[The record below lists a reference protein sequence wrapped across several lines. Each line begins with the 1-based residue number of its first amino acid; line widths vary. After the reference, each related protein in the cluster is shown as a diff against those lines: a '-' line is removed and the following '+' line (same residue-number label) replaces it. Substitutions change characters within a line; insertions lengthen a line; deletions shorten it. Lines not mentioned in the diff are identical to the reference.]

1 MKVVF
6 VGGGAHRHLG
16 ILRGA
21 MARKPIFDRGE
32 IVLYDIAQPR
42 AEAMGRM
49 VMKTPEFAALSCKAT
64 WDASLERA
72 LDGADAVS
80 VVLMAGSP
88 RSFALGNLASQKHG
102 FMSSDQLSPNGA
114 FLALKGG
121 PILMDV
127 ARKME
132 RLCPD
137 AWLIDFANPVAVLS
151 AAVNNH
157 TRIRC
162 LGVCAGYQN
171 HAWDLPRLMG
181 RDELCHEFDLHVA
194 GVNHLSFILGG
205 TYHGQDIY
213 QLLAKHLTPDW
224 RPPRYQ
230 AWWSAVTKRNITYG
244 LRRLIELFH
253 KFGVVIFSTEGDGMA
268 HLFYEQMMA
277 RNKTRLTRAGI
288 EAGLKHGPTARAE
301 ADRRFRALLDRA
313 LDAGFWAEHWKTDFA
328 FRREDHD
335 IIVKILSALAGVGEE
350 KIVTSHPN
358 KGAFRDAPPASER
371 VIPSSSRNLASRA
384 PWTDASAS
392 LGMTREGQA
401 TPSDAVSGG
410 AVDGFKD
417 RTVLEYSQLLSH
429 DCFRPA
435 DRYTIPDCFHGTISA
450 LATHQ
455 TLLGDAIATEDP
467 RTLYHA
473 LYAYPVKHNTHA
485 AHALYRDLLAINRDE
500 IPRAFQATAAYF

>member
-1 MKVVF
+1 MKAVF

-21 MARKPIFDRGE
+21 MARKAIFDGGE
-32 IVLYDIAQPR
+32 IALVDLNLPR

-49 VMKTPEFAALSCKAT
+49 LQKTPEHAAISCKVSWT
-64 WDASLERA
+64 ASIDRA

-88 RSFALGNLASQKHG
+88 RSFALGSLASQKHG

-121 PILMDV
+121 PILMGI

-132 RLCPD
+132 RRCPK

-157 TRIRC
+157 TCIRC

-181 RDELCHEFDLHVA
+181 RDELCHDFDLDVA

-205 TYHGQDIY
+205 TFHGHDIY
-213 QLLAKHLTPDW
+213 KLLAKHLTPEW
-224 RPPRYQ
+224 RPPRYLP
-230 AWWSAVTKRNITYG
+230 WWNAVTKRNITYG
-244 LRRLIELFH
+244 LRRLVELFH
-253 KFGVVIFSTEGDGMA
+253 KFGTLIFSTEGDGMA

-277 RNKTRLTRAGI
+277 RNKTRVTRAGI
-288 EAGLKHGPTARAE
+288 EAGLKHGPKARE
-301 ADRRFRALLDRA
+301 ETDRRFLALLDRD
-313 LDAGFWAEHWKTDFA
+313 LDADFWANHWKSDFA

-335 IIVKILSALAGVGEE
+335 IIVKILSALAGIGEE
-350 KIVTSHPN
+350 RIVTSHPN
-358 KGAFRDAPPASER
+358 KGAVE
-371 VIPSSSRNLASRA
+371 
-384 PWTDASAS
+384 
-392 LGMTREGQA
+392 
-401 TPSDAVSGG
+401 
-410 AVDGFKD
+410 GFKD
-417 RTVLEYSQLLSH
+417 RTVLEYSQLLSKKR
-429 DCFRPA
+429 FRPA
-435 DRYTIPDCFHGTISA
+435 GRYTIPDAFHGIISA

-455 TLLGDAIATEDP
+455 TLLGDAIGTEDP
-467 RTLYHA
+467 KTLYHA
-473 LYAYPVKHNTHA
+473 LYAYPVRQNTRA
-485 AHALYRDLLAINRDE
+485 AHALCRDLLDINRDE
-500 IPRAFQATAAYF
+500 IPKAFQAARGYF

>member
-16 ILRGA
+16 IIRGA
-21 MARKPIFDRGE
+21 LARKPVFDGGE

-49 VMKTPEFAALSCKAT
+49 VMKSPEFADISCRVT
-64 WDASLERA
+64 WDASLEGA

-80 VVLMAGSP
+80 VVLMAGSA
-88 RSFALGNLASQKHG
+88 RSFALGNLASQKRG

-121 PILMDV
+121 PILMGI

-132 RLCPD
+132 RRCPD

-171 HAWDLPRLMG
+171 HAWDLSRLMG
-181 RDELCHEFDLHVA
+181 RDELDHGFDVDVA

-205 TYHGQDIY
+205 TYRGQDLY
-213 QLLAKHLTPDW
+213 KLLAKHLTPEW

-230 AWWSAVTKRNITYG
+230 PWWSAVTKRNITYG
-244 LRRLIELFH
+244 LRRLVELFH

-288 EAGLKHGPTARAE
+288 EAGLKHGPKAKEE
-301 ADRRFRALLDRA
+301 ADRRFRALLDRD
-313 LDAGFWAEHWKTDFA
+313 LDADFWANHWKTDFA

-335 IIVKILSALAGVGEE
+335 IIVKILSALAGAGEE
-350 KIVTSHPN
+350 KIVASHPN
-358 KGAFRDAPPASER
+358 R
-371 VIPSSSRNLASRA
+371 
-384 PWTDASAS
+384 
-392 LGMTREGQA
+392 
-401 TPSDAVSGG
+401 G

-417 RTVLEYSQLLSH
+417 RTVLEYSQLLSRKR
-429 DCFRPA
+429 FRA
-435 DRYTIPDCFHGTISA
+435 AGRYTIPDAFHGTISA

-455 TLLGDAIATEDP
+455 TLLGDAIGTEDP
-467 RTLYHA
+467 KALYHA
-473 LYAYPVKHNTHA
+473 LYAYPVKHNSRA

-500 IPRAFQATAAYF
+500 VPKAFQAARQYLH

>member
-6 VGGGAHRHLG
+6 IGGGAHRHLG
-16 ILRGA
+16 IIRGA
-21 MARKPIFDRGE
+21 MARKPIFDGGE

-49 VMKTPEFAALSCKAT
+49 LMKAPEFAEISCKVT

-102 FMSSDQLSPNGA
+102 FMASDQLSPNGA

-121 PILMDV
+121 PILMNI

-132 RLCPD
+132 KLCPD

-157 TRIRC
+157 TRIPC

-181 RDELCHEFDLHVA
+181 RDELDHGFDLHVA
-194 GVNHLSFILGG
+194 GVNHLSFILRG
-205 TYHGQDIY
+205 TYRGQDLY
-213 QLLAKHLTPDW
+213 KLLARHLTPDW
-224 RPPRYQ
+224 RPPRFKP
-230 AWWSAVTKRNITYG
+230 WWNATTRRNIIYG
-244 LRRLIELFH
+244 LRRLVELFH
-253 KFGVVIFSTEGDGMA
+253 KFDVVIFSTEGDGMA
-268 HLFYEQMMA
+268 HLFYEHMQA

-288 EAGLKHGPTARAE
+288 EAGLKAAAKSREE
-301 ADRRFRALLDRA
+301 ADRRFCALLDQDLNA
-313 LDAGFWAEHWKTDFA
+313 DFWANHWKTDFA

-335 IIVKILSALAGVGEE
+335 IIVKVLSALAGVGEE
-350 KIVTSHPN
+350 KIVASHPN
-358 KGAFRDAPPASER
+358 K
-371 VIPSSSRNLASRA
+371 
-384 PWTDASAS
+384 
-392 LGMTREGQA
+392 
-401 TPSDAVSGG
+401 G

-417 RTVLEYSQLLSH
+417 RTVLEYSQLLSKKR
-429 DCFRPA
+429 FRA
-435 DRYTIPDCFHGTISA
+435 AGRYVIPDAFHGTISA

-473 LYAYPVKHNTHA
+473 LYAYPVKHNTRA
-485 AHALYRDLLAINRDE
+485 ARALYRDLLAINRDE
-500 IPRAFQATAAYF
+500 IPRAFQEAGDYFRSQ

>member
-1 MKVVF
+1 MKAVF

-21 MARKPIFDRGE
+21 MARQGIFDGGE
-32 IVLYDIAQPR
+32 IALVDLNLPR

-49 VMKTPEFAALSCKAT
+49 LRKTPEYAALSCKVT
-64 WDASLERA
+64 WTASLDRA

-88 RSFALGNLASQKHG
+88 RSFALGHLASQKHG

-121 PILMDV
+121 PILMSI

-132 RLCPD
+132 RRCPE

-157 TRIRC
+157 TKIRC

-181 RDELCHEFDLHVA
+181 RDELCHDFVLDVA

-205 TYHGQDIY
+205 TYRGQDLY
-213 QLLAKHLTPDW
+213 KLLAKHLTPDW

-230 AWWSAVTKRNITYG
+230 PWWNAVTKQNITYG
-244 LRRLIELFH
+244 LRRLVELFH

-277 RNKTRLTRAGI
+277 RNQTRLTRAGI
-288 EAGLKHGPTARAE
+288 EAGLRYGPKAREE
-301 ADRRFRALLDRA
+301 ADRRFRALLDRD
-313 LDAGFWAEHWKTDFA
+313 LDAAFWAEHWKSDFA

-335 IIVKILSALAGVGEE
+335 IIVKILSALAGLGEE
-350 KIVTSHPN
+350 RIVASHPH
-358 KGAFRDAPPASER
+358 R
-371 VIPSSSRNLASRA
+371 
-384 PWTDASAS
+384 
-392 LGMTREGQA
+392 
-401 TPSDAVSGG
+401 G

-417 RTVLEYSQLLSH
+417 RTVLEYSQLLGARR
-429 DCFRPA
+429 FRA
-435 DRYTIPDCFHGTISA
+435 AGRYAIPDAFHGTISA

-473 LYAYPVKHNTHA
+473 LYAYPVRHNSPA
-485 AHALYRDLLAINRDE
+485 AHALYRDLLEINRDE
-500 IPRAFQATAAYF
+500 IPKAFQGAAAYF